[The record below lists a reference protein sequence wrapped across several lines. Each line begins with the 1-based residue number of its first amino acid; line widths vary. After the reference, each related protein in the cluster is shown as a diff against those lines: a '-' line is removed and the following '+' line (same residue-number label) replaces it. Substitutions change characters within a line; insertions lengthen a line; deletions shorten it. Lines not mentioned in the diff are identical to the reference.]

1 MISFS
6 SLSLREELTRA
17 VSDMGFE
24 TPTPIQQ
31 KVIPQLLS
39 QPSDIIGLAQTG
51 TGKTAAFGLP
61 LLHHTDVAQKHVQAL
76 VLSPTRELCMQI
88 QEEFKKYGYYM
99 RGLRTTAVYGGVP
112 IGGQIREVKAH
123 PQVIVATPGRLIDL
137 LERKALSLEHVQY
150 VVLDEADEM
159 LNMGFRE
166 DIEFILKNTPNRQ
179 YTWLFS
185 ATMNNDVRNIAKR
198 FMSKWEEYAVA
209 KENVGNENI
218 DHQYYVTNHHNR
230 FETLRRLLDFTPGIY
245 GIVFT
250 RTKQDCQDIAEKLMK
265 AGYHVSPLHGDMD
278 QKMRSKV
285 MERFK
290 NKTLQCIIATDVAA
304 RGIDVNDITHVINY
318 ELPDDPE
325 VYTHRSGRTGRA
337 GKSGI
342 CMSIVTPKEISGIR
356 QVERLSKTKFHK
368 SDIPDGAEIVRKKL
382 FYYLEQIETAKPE
395 SDFGK
400 IYQSTI
406 HERFE
411 DMDKDELI
419 RRLVWLQLKETMEAY
434 NEAEDLNAG
443 FEQRGENR
451 QRGNRSNVRLFINIG
466 MKDGITS
473 AEKLLAFITDST
485 DIEPGL
491 IDRITVRDLSS
502 FFNVS
507 GSAAEFIIQ
516 TMSQKK
522 FKGRKIRMEEAEQRD
537 RDRSGSGAGRGFS
550 GNNSENRSRGG
561 SRGGYPSNRSFSR
574 DNEGNR
580 NRNDRS
586 GSQKFNRRDRD

>member
-1 MISFS
+1 MNLFS
-6 SLSLREELTRA
+6 DFSLREELTRA

-39 QPSDIIGLAQTG
+39 QPSDIIALAQTG

-61 LLHHTDVAQKHVQAL
+61 LLHHTDVALKHVQTL

-99 RGLRTTAVYGGVP
+99 RGLKTTAVYGGVP
-112 IGGQIREVKAH
+112 ISGQIREVKAN

-137 LERKALSLEHVQY
+137 LERKAISLDQVEY

-166 DIEFILKNTPNRQ
+166 DIEFILKNTPARK

-198 FMSKWEEYAVA
+198 FMSKWEEFAVA
-209 KENVGNENI
+209 KENVTNENI

-245 GIVFT
+245 GIIFVRT
-250 RTKQDCQDIAEKLMK
+250 RQDCQDISEKLMRM
-265 AGYHVSPLHGDMD
+265 GYHVSPLHGDMD

-290 NKTLQCIIATDVAA
+290 NKSLQCIVATDVAA
-304 RGIDVNDITHVINY
+304 RGIDVNDISHVINY

-325 VYTHRSGRTGRA
+325 VYTHRSGRTARA

-342 CMSIVTPKEISGIR
+342 CMSIVSPKEISTVR
-356 QVERLSKTKFHK
+356 QIERIVKMRFIK
-368 SDIPDGAEIVRKKL
+368 SDIPDGAEVIRKKL
-382 FYYLEQIETAKPE
+382 FFYLEQIETAKPE
-395 SDFGK
+395 GDFAK
-400 IYQSTI
+400 VYQASI

-411 DMDKDELI
+411 DLDKDELI
-419 RRLVWLQLKETMEAY
+419 RRLIWLQLREAVEAY
-434 NEAEDLNAG
+434 NDAEDLNAG
-443 FEQRGENR
+443 YEKKGESR
-451 QRGNRSNVRLFINIG
+451 ARGNRSSVRLFINVGI
-466 MKDGITS
+466 KDGIS
-473 AEKLLAFITDST
+473 SNEKLLSFITEST
-485 DIEPGL
+485 DIETGQ
-491 IDRITVRDLSS
+491 IERITVRDLSS

-507 GSAAEFIIQ
+507 GSAAEYIIQ
-516 TMSQKK
+516 TLSAKK
-522 FKGRKIRMEEAEQRD
+522 YKGRKIRIEEAEQRD
-537 RDRSGSGAGRGFS
+537 R
-550 GNNSENRSRGG
+550 ERGG
-561 SRGGYPSNRSFSR
+561 FPTNRSFSR
-574 DNEGNR
+574 SNEGGGFR
-580 NRNDRS
+580 GGRG
-586 GSQKFNRRDRD
+586 GSQKFNRRHNDK

>member
-166 DIEFILKNTPNRQ
+166 DIEFILKNTPARQ

-198 FMSKWEEYAVA
+198 FMSKWEEYSVA

-218 DHQYYVTNHHNR
+218 DHQYFVTNHHNR

-245 GIVFT
+245 GIIFVRT
-250 RTKQDCQDIAEKLMK
+250 RQDCQDISENLMK
-265 AGYHVSPLHGDMD
+265 MGYHVSPLHGDMD

-290 NKTLQCIIATDVAA
+290 NKTLQCIVATDVAA

-342 CMSIVTPKEISGIR
+342 CMSIVSPKEISGIR
-356 QVERLSKTKFHK
+356 AIERLAKTRFHK
-368 SDIPDGAEIVRKKL
+368 SDIPDGAEVVRKKL
-382 FYYLEQIETAKPE
+382 FYYLEQIETAQPE
-395 SDFGK
+395 GDFATV
-400 IYQSTI
+400 YQATI
-406 HERFE
+406 HEKFE

-419 RRLVWLQLKETMEAY
+419 RRLIWLQLKDTMEAY
-434 NEAEDLNAG
+434 NDAEDLNAG
-443 FEQRGENR
+443 YANKGENR
-451 QRGNRSNVRLFINIG
+451 QRGTRSSVRLFINIG
-466 MKDGITS
+466 MKDGINS
-473 AEKLLAFITDST
+473 AEKLLGFITDST
-485 DIEPGL
+485 DIEPGQV
-491 IDRITVRDLSS
+491 DRITVRDLSS

-507 GSAAEFIIQ
+507 GSAAEFIVQ

-522 FKGRKIRMEEAEQRD
+522 FKGRKIRIEEAEQRD
-537 RDRSGSGAGRGFS
+537 RDRGSFGGNRGFS
-550 GNNSENRSRGG
+550 GNNDGGQRGRSG
-561 SRGGYPSNRSFSR
+561 RGGYPTNRSFSR
-574 DNEGNR
+574 DNDGGR
-580 NRNDRS
+580 GRSDRG
-586 GSQKFNRRDRD
+586 GSQKFNRRDD